1 MRKVFKRK
9 NMLAALL
16 ALLMLLGSF
25 PLACAGDVI
34 PEIPAAEA
42 EALTESAGAALAAEE
57 PAAEAPEEA
66 VPEETS
72 ETPEEAPA
80 EAPAPDA
87 VPEEAPE
94 APEDIPA
101 EAPAPDAV
109 PEEAPEAPEE
119 IPAETPAPDAVPEEI
134 PETPEEIPAE
144 TPAPEAVPE
153 ETPEVPEEIPA
164 ETPAP
169 EAVPEESPEAP
180 AAGTEEDG
188 DGQEA
193 GSSAEASDGE
203 PVVIDDDDAGT
214 VSEELLDEFNNP
226 ETYETADDGVE
237 VEIVL
242 KNSELRYGEA
252 VTLAALVSGEDMSF
266 RIVWE
271 ASDGDARGWFTV
283 GSGLE
288 YTFTLTPGVVERAY
302 RAVLFLVD

>member
-1 MRKVFKRK
+1 MRKIIRMK
-9 NMLAALL
+9 NLLAALL

-25 PLACAGDVI
+25 PLAYAGDVI

-42 EALTESAGAALAAEE
+42 EALTESAWAALAAEE
-57 PAAEAPEEA
+57 PAAEIPEEA
-66 VPEETS
+66 VPG
-72 ETPEEAPA
+72 ETPDAPEEVPA
-80 EAPAPDA
+80 EAS
-87 VPEEAPE
+87 APE
-94 APEDIPA
+94 
-101 EAPAPDAV
+101 AV

-119 IPAETPAPDAVPEEI
+119 IPAETPAPDAVPEE
-134 PETPEEIPAE
+134 
-144 TPAPEAVPE
+144 
-153 ETPEVPEEIPA
+153 TPEVPEEIPA
-164 ETPAP
+164 ENPAP
-169 EAVPEESPEAP
+169 DAVPEESPEAP

-193 GSSAEASDGE
+193 GSAAEASDEE

-237 VEIVL
+237 VEIIL

-252 VTLAALVSGEDMSF
+252 VTLAALVSGEDTSF

-288 YTFTLTPGVVERAY
+288 YTFTLTPEVVEREY
-302 RAVLFLVD
+302 RAVLIRID

>member
-25 PLACAGDVI
+25 PLACAGDMI
-34 PEIPAAEA
+34 PEIPATEA
-42 EALTESAGAALAAEE
+42 EALTESVSAAQPEEAPDAEI
-57 PAAEAPEEA
+57 PEEA
-66 VPEETS
+66 VPEETPDA
-72 ETPEEAPA
+72 PEEVPA
-80 EAPAPDA
+80 EAS
-87 VPEEAPE
+87 APE
-94 APEDIPA
+94 
-101 EAPAPDAV
+101 AV

-119 IPAETPAPDAVPEEI
+119 IPAETPAPDAVPEET
-134 PETPEEIPAE
+134 PEAPEEIPAE
-144 TPAPEAVPE
+144 TPAPDAVPE

-180 AAGTEEDG
+180 TAGTEEDG

-193 GSSAEASDGE
+193 GFAAEASDE
-203 PVVIDDDDAGT
+203 DPVVIDDDDAGT

-288 YTFTLTPGVVERAY
+288 YTFTLTPEVVERAY